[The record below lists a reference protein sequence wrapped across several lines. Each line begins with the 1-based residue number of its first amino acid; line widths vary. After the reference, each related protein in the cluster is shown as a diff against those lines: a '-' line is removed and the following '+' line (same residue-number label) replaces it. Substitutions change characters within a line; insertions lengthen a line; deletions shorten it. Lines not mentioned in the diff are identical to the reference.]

1 MSANECDQCLQAFKG
16 KKKGVTANSVNADAK
31 WNTVAGDLFSA
42 LPSEGFGKEAGDFA
56 IGQLV
61 QVGDRTQI
69 ASPKALLTPRLRS
82 SRAGRAL
89 RWQPSQYASAHHGAR
104 SSPQVARSDGSWTY
118 GKIMDYDPSGDVY
131 SVMTKRGLKRG
142 PGLLLMTP
150 LIASLIASLI
160 ISQVMTKRG
169 PKYFV
174 EKSDITED
182 VCINPGN
189 GGCAQQ

>member
-89 RWQPSQYASAHHGAR
+89 RRQPSQHASAHHGAR
-104 SSPQVARSDGSWTY
+104 SSPQVARSDGSWSY

>member
-1 MSANECDQCLQAFKG
+1 MSAIGVLLSAMGVLMSANECDQCLQAFKG

-61 QVGDRTQI
+61 QVGYRTQI

-89 RWQPSQYASAHHGAR
+89 
-104 SSPQVARSDGSWTY
+104 
-118 GKIMDYDPSGDVY
+118 
-131 SVMTKRGLKRG
+131 
-142 PGLLLMTP
+142 
-150 LIASLIASLI
+150 
-160 ISQVMTKRG
+160 
-169 PKYFV
+169 
-174 EKSDITED
+174 
-182 VCINPGN
+182 
-189 GGCAQQ
+189 

>member
-1 MSANECDQCLQAFKG
+1 
-16 KKKGVTANSVNADAK
+16 
-31 WNTVAGDLFSA
+31 
-42 LPSEGFGKEAGDFA
+42 
-56 IGQLV
+56 
-61 QVGDRTQI
+61 
-69 ASPKALLTPRLRS
+69 
-82 SRAGRAL
+82 
-89 RWQPSQYASAHHGAR
+89 
-104 SSPQVARSDGSWTY
+104 
-118 GKIMDYDPSGDVY
+118 
-131 SVMTKRGLKRG
+131 
-142 PGLLLMTP
+142 MTP

>member
-1 MSANECDQCLQAFKG
+1 
-16 KKKGVTANSVNADAK
+16 
-31 WNTVAGDLFSA
+31 
-42 LPSEGFGKEAGDFA
+42 
-56 IGQLV
+56 
-61 QVGDRTQI
+61 
-69 ASPKALLTPRLRS
+69 
-82 SRAGRAL
+82 
-89 RWQPSQYASAHHGAR
+89 
-104 SSPQVARSDGSWTY
+104 
-118 GKIMDYDPSGDVY
+118 MDYDPSGDVY

>member
-1 MSANECDQCLQAFKG
+1 M
-16 KKKGVTANSVNADAK
+16 
-31 WNTVAGDLFSA
+31 
-42 LPSEGFGKEAGDFA
+42 
-56 IGQLV
+56 
-61 QVGDRTQI
+61 
-69 ASPKALLTPRLRS
+69 
-82 SRAGRAL
+82 
-89 RWQPSQYASAHHGAR
+89 
-104 SSPQVARSDGSWTY
+104 
-118 GKIMDYDPSGDVY
+118 
-131 SVMTKRGLKRG
+131 
-142 PGLLLMTP
+142 LLMTP